1 MGPGQTRVTGAGE
14 GKKLDG
20 KRKPKTL
27 GLQLTPMGLGVNRNV
42 IIRRDLGVECLG
54 STPSR
59 FRHIYQAV
67 AGYVGVRR
75 CRCLTSH
82 ERVPLTKRSEAD
94 TPAFSLATSQ

>member
-27 GLQLTPMGLGVNRNV
+27 GLQLTPMGLGGNRNV

-54 STPSR
+54 STPTR

-67 AGYVGVRR
+67 DGYVGVRG
-75 CRCLTSH
+75 CRWLTRPQ
-82 ERVPLTKRSEAD
+82 RVRLTKRS
-94 TPAFSLATSQ
+94 